1 MLIAEIIATVCAGI
15 FAGAAVYISLVEY
28 PAVVDLGTAVAVRFF
43 AAMYP
48 RASVMQ
54 APLAVVGA
62 IAAILCWW
70 GGGGRLWLLGA
81 LFLAFVV
88 PFTLVVMMP
97 TNDRLQSAAL
107 DPASQE
113 ASDLLSRWARLH
125 AVRSV
130 TSCVAFLLFVSGR
143 FRS

>member
-1 MLIAEIIATVCAGI
+1 MVIGEIIATVCAGV
-15 FAGAAVYISLVEY
+15 FAGAAVYISVVEY
-28 PAVVDLGTAVAVRFF
+28 PAVVDLGTTTAVRFF

-54 APLAVVGA
+54 APLALAGSV
-62 IAAILCWW
+62 AALWCWW
-70 GGGGRLWLLGA
+70 NGGGRLWLIGA
-81 LFLAFVV
+81 LLLGCVI

-113 ASDLLSRWARLH
+113 AADLLSRWARLH
-125 AVRSV
+125 AVRTA
-130 TSCVAFLLFVSGR
+130 TSTAAFLVFLSLR
-143 FRS
+143 MRS